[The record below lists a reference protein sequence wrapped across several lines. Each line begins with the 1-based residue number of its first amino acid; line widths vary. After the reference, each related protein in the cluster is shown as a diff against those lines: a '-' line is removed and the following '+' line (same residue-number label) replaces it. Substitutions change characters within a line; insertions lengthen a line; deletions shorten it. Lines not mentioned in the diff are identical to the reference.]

1 MEDAKN
7 QTSIDI
13 KTPDGKVLTIVSKP
27 GKDGYTP
34 IKGKDYF
41 DGDKGDPGKDYILT
55 DKDKKDIAS
64 KIEVPVVEKIIEKVE
79 TIIEKPI
86 TIDKTKTVIKEISK
100 YEDADTIA
108 TKLNTLSKVID
119 FKVIKNFPDL
129 LNNGGSGLN
138 TVFTDGTTITGNG
151 LADNPLRVIET
162 GGNAEWGE
170 ITGTLSNQTDLQTV
184 LDTKATKNFAIAMAL
199 ALG

>member
-55 DKDKKDIAS
+55 EKDKKDIVS
-64 KIEVPVVEKIIEKVE
+64 KIEIPVVEKIIEKVE

-119 FKVIKNFPDL
+119 FKVIKNFPDFS
-129 LNNGGSGLN
+129 NNGGSGLN

-162 GGNAEWGE
+162 GGNTEWGE